1 MKFGKHLFIC
11 LLGCLLF
18 FYAKSQTKM
27 NTYDSAWKRVDE
39 LIQKKGLVKS
49 ARTEVDRIYARAK
62 KEKNEPQLIKALLYK
77 LSLPADGSAGENE
90 ETLQIKTLESEI
102 QSATQPAKQ
111 ILQSVAAEMYWH
123 YFQSNRWKF
132 YDRTN
137 TVNFNK
143 EDIATWTIDDLH
155 ARIGELYT
163 ASLQNENLL
172 QKTRLE
178 AYEPIIQ
185 KGNTRKLRP
194 TLYDLLAHRALDYF
208 ENDERDI
215 TKPAYSFTINM
226 NAAFDPVADFIHRK
240 FPTKDSVSL
249 QYKAL
254 LLYQQL
260 LSFHTNDK
268 DYDALMDADLRRL
281 AFVYRQAVMPEKDEV
296 YVMALKHLTAQYE
309 KQPVAAQAWA
319 LLAQYHS
326 NKGNAYEEAN
336 GNTADSTAFQTA
348 KEICESTIKN
358 FPKTQGAV
366 DCHNLLNNMLRKSL
380 QLFTEKVNVPG
391 EAFRTLVK
399 YRNLSS
405 LHFRIIKADKTL
417 KDQLAN
423 RYEDVYWTKL
433 SATPAIRN
441 WKQDLPATSDY
452 REHGVE
458 IKVDAL
464 PAGEY
469 ILLGSLDNDF
479 GINTNLLAAQYFHV
493 SAISFVNN
501 ESDYFVLHRTTGK
514 PLAGASVQVWTSKY
528 DYTDRKNKLQKEE
541 LLTADKNG
549 YFRTK
554 PAGKQ
559 SRNIRLEIGWQ
570 KDRLFMD
577 DYVYTYNR
585 YDSYEGLNDP
595 DYEKKNSNVYFFTDR
610 SIYRPGQTVFFKGIG
625 ITKSKD
631 TRKAA
636 IITNKKLLVYLR
648 DENDQTVDS
657 LSLALNEFGS
667 LSGQFRLPQNVLT
680 GNFSIRVQEYEQ
692 SSTYFSV
699 EEYKRPKFS
708 VEVEKPKQSF
718 RVNDTVSITG
728 IAKAYAG
735 NNIDGATVKYRVT
748 RRARFIYP
756 WLYYKRGLPRT
767 SSMEIASGVT
777 TTDVNGKFN
786 LQFSAIPD
794 LTLDKK
800 LDPVFDYAIQVDV
813 TDINGETRSAT
824 TTLPVGYKSL
834 VLELATAST
843 PIPVDSFKTITLT
856 SKNLSGE
863 WQQTKATVNIYPLK
877 APGRLI
883 RNRYW
888 EKPDQFIFSEAEYIK
903 HFPHDEYKDESDYHN
918 WPKQAAIYTDT
929 FTLEFNQKSEIRN
942 QKFSPGVYAVEA
954 TARDKDG
961 GEVKA
966 IEYVQ
971 LYDAKSKNIP
981 VASYQ
986 WQTDIS
992 STVQPGETAKLMHG
1006 TSAGDV
1012 FVIQQVNKDIPD
1024 QPRPLANNQLQ
1035 QTTANGFSFLA
1046 LNNEKKQFDFPVTE
1060 EDRGGFGVTQ
1070 FFVKDNRFYTSYNTI
1085 NVPWTNKELAIQF
1098 STFRDKLQPGSQEK
1112 WEVKISGSKGEKVA
1126 AEMLASMY
1134 DASLDQFKPHNWTTP
1149 GIWPTYYAYNY
1160 WNGRQSFVQVQSN
1173 EKNTIPVDYKS
1184 YEKNYDR
1191 LLTIGITRVEMA
1203 KFSAPRIM
1211 NDEAS
1216 QPAGR
1221 VAGFNQEMLM
1231 SEAKVVAAPPSKP
1244 LEEDGEVQKKSAL
1257 TGAATTADSPVSN
1270 PISSPRKNF
1279 NETAFFFPDLKTDS
1293 SGKITFSFTMPEALT
1308 QWKLMT
1314 FAHTKDLAMG
1324 YAQQLAVTQ
1333 KELMVQPN
1341 APRFVREKD
1350 SMNFSAKIV
1359 NISNKVINGFVRL
1372 ELINAATNETVNS
1385 LFNNAVASKTFSAPA
1400 GQSTPVQFSIS
1411 IPQQFNAPLL
1421 YRIVAT
1427 SNSKE
1432 LSDGEEN
1439 VLPVLTNQ
1447 MLVTEA
1453 LPLNM
1458 RTTGTKKFSF
1468 EKLLK
1473 SGSSQSLKNY
1483 GLTVEYTA
1491 NPAWYAVQ
1499 SLPYLSD
1506 YPYECA
1512 EQTFNRYYANI
1523 LAGTI
1528 ANSNP
1533 KIKAVFDQWKADT
1546 SGSSL
1551 QSALQKNEELKSI
1564 LLQETPW
1571 LVQAKNE
1578 SEQRK
1583 NIAMLFDMVRMNA
1596 ATSSSFN
1603 KLKDM
1608 QTPNGGFVWFK
1619 GGNDD
1624 RYITQY
1630 ILTGIGHLE
1639 KLNAISKEEQVEW
1652 KEVIDNALTYADARI
1667 KEDYDNLVKSKV
1679 SLKENHLSYSAI
1691 QYLYM
1696 RSFFADKKVSEKA
1709 ATAYNYYR
1717 QQAKTFWLKQTKYM
1731 QGMIALTLFRSGDKA
1746 TAAAIL
1752 ASLKENATI
1761 HEELGMYWKD
1771 NRWGYYWHEAPVE
1784 TQALLIEAFGEITK
1798 DNKAVN
1804 DMKIWLLKQK
1814 QTQHWG
1820 NTKATAEACYALLLQ
1835 GADWLATEPSVKVM
1849 LGSKTLSNGSAEA
1862 GTGYFKQSIEAAE
1875 VTPKMGNIEVTVSAA
1890 KNTAQQSGSWGAVY
1904 WQYFED
1910 LDKITTPD
1918 GKNMPLQLKKNLFV
1932 ERNTDRGPVLETVTN
1947 NMQLKVGDKLKV
1959 RIELR
1964 ADRNMEYVHM
1974 KDLRAAGTEPVNVLS
1989 SYKWQGG
1996 LGYYESTKDAS
2007 TNFFFGYL
2015 AKGTYVFEYP
2025 LFVTHAGNF
2034 SAGVATI
2041 QCMYA
2046 PEFISHSEGIRIM
2059 VQ

>member
-1 MKFGKHLFIC
+1 MKFGKHLLIC

-18 FYAKSQTKM
+18 FYTKSQTKM
-27 NTYDSAWKRVDE
+27 NTYDSAWKKVDE

-49 ARTEVDRIYARAK
+49 ALVEVEKIYARAK
-62 KEKNEPQLIKALLYK
+62 KEKNEPQLVKALLYK
-77 LSLPADGSAGENE
+77 LSLPVTASTGEND
-90 ETLQIKTLESEI
+90 ETLPIKNIENEI

-111 ILQSVAAEMYWH
+111 ILQSVAAEMYWN
-123 YFQSNRWKF
+123 YFQRNRWKF

-137 TVNFNK
+137 TTNFNK
-143 EDIATWTIDDLH
+143 EDIATWTIDELH
-155 ARIGELYT
+155 AKISELYQ
-163 ASLQNENLL
+163 ASLQNEKLL
-172 QKTRLE
+172 QQTRLE

-208 ENDERDI
+208 ENDERDV

-240 FPTKDSVSL
+240 FPTKDSSSL

-254 LLYQQL
+254 LIYQQL
-260 LSFHTNDK
+260 LAFHVNDK
-268 DYDALMDADLRRL
+268 TYDALMDADLRRL
-281 AFVYRQAVMPEKDEV
+281 QFVYRQAVMPEKDEV

-309 KQPVAAQAWA
+309 KEPVAAQAWG
-319 LLAQYHS
+319 LLAQYYF
-326 NKGNAYEEAN
+326 NKGNAYEQAN
-336 GNTADSTAFQTA
+336 GNTEDSTALQTA
-348 KEICESTIKN
+348 KEICERTIKD
-358 FPKTQGAV
+358 FSKTEGAA
-366 DCHNLLNNMLRKSL
+366 DCHNLLNNILHKSL

-399 YRNLSS
+399 YRNFFS
-405 LHFRIIKADKTL
+405 LNFRIIKADKAL

-423 RYEDVYWTKL
+423 RYEDAYWNKL
-433 SATPAIRN
+433 AAAPVLRS
-441 WKQDLPATSDY
+441 WKQDLPATADY

-458 IKVDAL
+458 VKIDAL

-469 ILLGSLDNDF
+469 ILIGSLDSDF
-479 GINTNLLAAQYFHV
+479 SINTNLMAAQYFHV

-501 ESDYFVLHRTTGK
+501 ESDYFALHRATGK
-514 PLAGASVQVWTSKY
+514 PLSGASVQVWTSKY
-528 DYTDRKNKLQKEE
+528 DYADRKNKLQKEE
-541 LLTADKNG
+541 LLSADKNG

-559 SRNIRLEIGWQ
+559 NRNIRLEISWQ

-577 DYVYTYNR
+577 DYVYAYSR
-585 YDSYEGLNDP
+585 YDSYQTLTDAE
-595 DYEKKNSNVYFFTDR
+595 YEKRNSNVYFFTDR
-610 SIYRPGQTVFFKGIG
+610 SIYRPGQTVYFKGIG
-625 ITKSKD
+625 ITKNKD
-631 TRKAA
+631 TRKAVV
-636 IITNKKLLVYLR
+636 ITNKKLYVYLQ

-657 LSLALNEFGS
+657 LALTLNEFGS
-667 LSGQFRLPQNVLT
+667 FSGQFRLPQNVLT
-680 GNFSIRVQEYEQ
+680 GNFSIRAKEYEQ
-692 SSTYFSV
+692 SSIYFSV

-708 VEVEKPKQSF
+708 VEIEKPKQSF

-728 IAKAYAG
+728 VAKAYAG
-735 NNIDGATVKYRVT
+735 NNIDGAAVKYRVT
-748 RRARFIYP
+748 RQARFIYP

-767 SSMEIASGVT
+767 TSMEITSGIA

-786 LQFSAIPD
+786 VQFAAIPD

-800 LDPVFDYAIQVDV
+800 LDPVFDYVVEVDV

-824 TTLPVGYKSL
+824 TTVPVGYKSL
-834 VLELATAST
+834 VLELETIAT
-843 PIPVDSFKTITLT
+843 PVLIDSFKTIAL
-856 SKNLSGE
+856 SSRNLSGE
-863 WQQTKATVNIYPLK
+863 WQETKVAITIYPLK
-877 APGRLI
+877 APQRLI

-888 EKPDQFIFSEAEYIK
+888 EKPDQFIFSETEYIK
-903 HFPHDEYKDESDYHN
+903 LFPYDEYKDESDYRN
-918 WPKQAAIYTDT
+918 WQKLAKVYTDT
-929 FTLEFNQKSEIRN
+929 ATTTAGFKFQISN
-942 QKFSPGVYAVEA
+942 QKFEPGIYAVEA
-954 TARDKDG
+954 TAIDKDG

-971 LYDAKSKNIP
+971 LYDSKSKNIP
-981 VASYQ
+981 VPAYQ
-986 WQTDIS
+986 WQTGVNDA
-992 STVQPGETAKLMHG
+992 VQPGEMAKLLQG
-1006 TSAGDV
+1006 TAASDV
-1012 FVIQQVNKDIPD
+1012 FVIQQVNKNIPD
-1024 QPRPLANNQLQ
+1024 EPRPLATNQLQ
-1035 QTTANGFSFLA
+1035 QNPESAFSFFT
-1046 LNNEKKQFDFPVTE
+1046 LNNEKTAFSFPITE

-1070 FFVKDNRFYTSYNTI
+1070 FFVKDNRFYSNDNTI
-1085 NVPWTNKELAIQF
+1085 SVPWTNKELSIQF

-1112 WEVKISGSKGEKVA
+1112 WAVKITGSKGEKVA

-1134 DASLDQFKPHNWTTP
+1134 DASLDQFKPHYWTTP
-1149 GIWPTYYAYNY
+1149 GIWPYYHAYSY
-1160 WNGRQSFVQVQSN
+1160 WNGRQSFMQAQSI
-1173 EKNTIPVDYKS
+1173 EKNTIQVDYRS

-1191 LLTIGITRVEMA
+1191 LITTEVVRPEMA
-1203 KFSAPRIM
+1203 RFAARDGGRH
-1211 NDEAS
+1211 DE
-1216 QPAGR
+1216 
-1221 VAGFNQEMLM
+1221 V
-1231 SEAKVVAAPPSKP
+1231 VVAAYAN
-1244 LEEDGEVQKKSAL
+1244 QKAAKR
-1257 TGAATTADSPVSN
+1257 TGAAPVEEFQQQDLLNTADAVVVPPPPGPEENKSSSEN
-1270 PISSPRKNF
+1270 PQNSPRKNF

-1293 SGKITFSFTMPEALT
+1293 SGNISFSFTMPEALT

-1333 KELMVQPN
+1333 KELMIQPN

-1359 NISNKVINGFVRL
+1359 NMGDKVINGFVRL
-1372 ELINAATNETVNS
+1372 ELINALTNEPVNS
-1385 LFNNAVASKTFSAPA
+1385 LFNNAVASKTFSTPA

-1411 IPQQFNAPLL
+1411 IPPQFNAPLL

-1447 MLVTEA
+1447 MLVTET

-1473 SGSSQSLKNY
+1473 SGGSNSLKNY

-1499 SLPYLSD
+1499 SLPYLAD

-1533 KIKAVFDQWKADT
+1533 KIKAVFDKWKADT

-1571 LVQAKNE
+1571 LAQSKNE
-1578 SEQRK
+1578 AEQKK
-1583 NIAMLFDMVRMNA
+1583 NIALLFDMSRMNA
-1596 ATSSSFN
+1596 ATSSSFQ

-1630 ILTGIGHLE
+1630 ILAGIGHLK
-1639 KLNAISKEEQVEW
+1639 KLKAISAKEQDEW
-1652 KEVIDNALTYADARI
+1652 EEVIDKALSYADARI
-1667 KEDYDNLVKSKV
+1667 KEDYDNLVKSKAN
-1679 SLKENHLSYSAI
+1679 LKENHLYYTAI

-1696 RSFFADKKVSEKA
+1696 RSFFPERKVSESA

-1731 QGMIALTLFRSGDKA
+1731 QGMIALTLFRSGDKTTA
-1746 TAAAIL
+1746 TTIL
-1752 ASLKENATI
+1752 ASLKENATR
-1761 HEELGMYWKD
+1761 HDELGMYWKD

-1784 TQALLIEAFGEITK
+1784 TQALLIEAFGEIAK
-1798 DNKAVN
+1798 DAKAVN

-1835 GADWLATEPSVKVM
+1835 GSDWLAAEPSVKIT
-1849 LGSKTLSNGSAEA
+1849 LGSKTISSNDNAEA
-1862 GTGYFKQSIEAAE
+1862 GTGYFKQNIKGEE
-1875 VTPKMGNIEVTVSAA
+1875 VTPQMGNIQVNVSAA

-1910 LDKITTPD
+1910 LDKITPPD
-1918 GKNMPLQLKKNLFV
+1918 GKDMPLQLKKNLFV
-1932 ERNTDRGPVLETVTN
+1932 ERNTDRGPVLEPVTN

-2015 AKGTYVFEYP
+2015 GKGTYVFEYP
-2025 LFVTHAGNF
+2025 LFVTHTGNF

-2046 PEFISHSEGIRIM
+2046 PEFISHSEGIRIV

>member
-1 MKFGKHLFIC
+1 MKFGKHLLIG

-18 FYAKSQTKM
+18 FYTKSQTKM
-27 NTYDSAWKRVDE
+27 NTYDSAWKKIDDLV
-39 LIQKKGLVKS
+39 QKKGLVKS
-49 ARTEVDRIYARAK
+49 ARTEVDKIYARAK

-90 ETLQIKTLESEI
+90 ETHQIKTLESEI

-155 ARIGELYT
+155 AKISDLYT

-172 QKTRLE
+172 QQTKLE
-178 AYEPIIQ
+178 AYKPIIQ
-185 KGNTRKLRP
+185 KGNTRNLRP

-260 LSFHTNDK
+260 LSFHVNDK

-281 AFVYRQAVMPEKDEV
+281 EFVYGQAVMAEKDEV
-296 YVMALKHLTAQYE
+296 YVMALKHLAAQYE

-319 LLAQYHS
+319 LLAQYYS
-326 NKGNAYEEAN
+326 NKGDAYEEAS

-348 KEICESTIKN
+348 KEICESTIKK

-366 DCHNLLNNMLRKSL
+366 DCHNLLNNILRKSL

-399 YRNLSS
+399 YRNFSS
-405 LHFRIIKADKTL
+405 LHFRIIKADKAL
-417 KDQLAN
+417 KDQLAD
-423 RYEDVYWTKL
+423 RYEDAYWTKL
-433 SATPAIRN
+433 SATPALRN

-452 REHGVE
+452 REHSVE
-458 IKVDAL
+458 IKIDAL
-464 PAGEY
+464 PTGEY

-479 GINTNLLAAQYFHV
+479 GISTNLLAAQYFHV
-493 SAISFVNN
+493 SNISFVNN
-501 ESDYFVLHRTTGK
+501 ELHYFVLHRTTGS

-559 SRNIRLEIGWQ
+559 RRNIRLEIGWQ

-610 SIYRPGQTVFFKGIG
+610 SIYRPGQTVYFKGIG
-625 ITKSKD
+625 ITKNKD

-708 VEVEKPKQSF
+708 VEVEKPIQSF
-718 RVNDTVSITG
+718 RVNDTVSIAG
-728 IAKAYAG
+728 SAKAYAG

-748 RRARFIYP
+748 RQARFIYP
-756 WLYYKRGLPRT
+756 WLYYKRGMPRT

-824 TTLPVGYKSL
+824 TTVPVGYKSL

-843 PIPVDSFKTITLT
+843 PIPVDSFKTIALT
-856 SKNLSGE
+856 SKNLLGE
-863 WQQTKATVNIYPLK
+863 WQQAKATVTIYPLK
-877 APGRLI
+877 APQRLI

-903 HFPHDEYKDESDYHN
+903 HFPHDEYKDEFDYRN

-929 FTLEFNQKSEIRN
+929 FTVAANQKSEIKN

-971 LYDAKSKNIP
+971 LYDAKSKNISVP
-981 VASYQ
+981 FYQ
-986 WQTDIS
+986 WQTDIN
-992 STVQPGETAKLMHG
+992 STAQPGETAKLLHG
-1006 TSAGDV
+1006 TSATDV

-1035 QTTANGFSFLA
+1035 QTPANEFSFLT

-1060 EDRGGFGVTQ
+1060 DDRGGFGVTQ
-1070 FFVKDNRFYTSYNTI
+1070 FFVKDNRFYTNYNAI

-1112 WEVKISGSKGEKVA
+1112 WEVKVSGSKGEKVA

-1134 DASLDQFKPHNWTTP
+1134 DASLDQFKPHHWTTP

-1173 EKNTIPVDYKS
+1173 DRNTIPVDYKS

-1191 LLTIGITRVEMA
+1191 LILGEAARPEMA
-1203 KFSAPRIM
+1203 MRGVVSDEVAYVGFGNQKRARI
-1211 NDEAS
+1211 
-1216 QPAGR
+1216 
-1221 VAGFNQEMLM
+1221 
-1231 SEAKVVAAPPSKP
+1231 
-1244 LEEDGEVQKKSAL
+1244 
-1257 TGAATTADSPVSN
+1257 TGAAPAPSAAKEEDKIQTSFAYSLANQSAGIEVSEPGQQGKLANPVA
-1270 PISSPRKNF
+1270 PPRKNF

-1293 SGKITFSFTMPEALT
+1293 SGNITFSFTMPEALT

-1314 FAHTKDLAMG
+1314 FAHTQDLAMG

-1341 APRFVREKD
+1341 PPRFVREKD
-1350 SMNFSAKIV
+1350 SMDFSAKIV
-1359 NISNKVINGFVRL
+1359 NISDKVINGFVRL
-1372 ELINAATNETVNS
+1372 ELINALTNEVVNS
-1385 LFNNAVASKTFSAPA
+1385 QFNNAVASKTFSVPA
-1400 GQSTPVQFSIS
+1400 RQSTPVQFSID

-1458 RTTGTKKFSF
+1458 RTTGTKKISF

-1499 SLPYLSD
+1499 SLPYLAD

-1528 ANSNP
+1528 DNNHP

-1571 LVQAKNE
+1571 LAQAKNE
-1578 SEQRK
+1578 SEQKK
-1583 NIAMLFDMVRMNA
+1583 NIALLFDMSRMSA

-1608 QTPNGGFVWFK
+1608 QTSNGGFVWFK

-1630 ILTGIGHLE
+1630 ILTGIGHLK
-1639 KLNAISKEEQVEW
+1639 KLNAISKEEQADW
-1652 KEVIDNALTYADARI
+1652 NGVIDNALTYADARI
-1667 KEDYDNLVKSKV
+1667 KEEYDNLVKSKV
-1679 SLKENHLSYSAI
+1679 SLKGNHLSYSAI

-1696 RSFFADKKVSEKA
+1696 RSFFADKKVSEKS

-1731 QGMIALTLFRSGDKA
+1731 QGMIALTLFRNGDKTTA
-1746 TAAAIL
+1746 TAIL

-1784 TQALLIEAFGEITK
+1784 TQALLIEAFAEITK

-1804 DMKIWLLKQK
+1804 DMKVWLLKQK

-1835 GADWLATEPSVKVM
+1835 GADWLAAQPSVKIE
-1849 LGSKTLSNGSAEA
+1849 LGSKTLTSNNTEA
-1862 GTGYFKQSIEAAE
+1862 GTGYFKQNIAAAE
-1875 VTPKMGNIEVTVSAA
+1875 VTPEMGNITVNVSAV
-1890 KNTAQQSGSWGAVY
+1890 KSTAQQSGSWGAVY

-1910 LDKITTPD
+1910 LDKITPPD
-1918 GKNMPLQLKKNLFV
+1918 GKSMPLQLKKNLFV
-1932 ERNTDRGPVLETVTN
+1932 ERNTDRGPVLEPVTG

-2025 LFVTHAGNF
+2025 LFVTHTGNF

-2046 PEFISHSEGIRIM
+2046 PEFISHSEGIRII